1 MSKKPAIRAKA
12 KMTEPTSPQLPL
24 ELRAIQ
30 CIQSFQAPKTTQ
42 DAVDQLSA
50 ELLAAN
56 LLRTHADKRY
66 EAVKRKVVDGY
77 SDRVNNLLETATTTM
92 TKSADAI
99 MGEDY
104 MLNFSANKPATKVDA
119 YDLRTELVRR
129 GIDVD
134 VIDEAIIKVTKKNK
148 PALIISATRTE

>member
-1 MSKKPAIRAKA
+1 MPTKRKKA
-12 KMTEPTSPQLPL
+12 KMTEPTSPTLPL

-42 DAVDQLSA
+42 DAVDQLAA
-50 ELLAAN
+50 EILAAN

-66 EAVKRKVVDGY
+66 EAIKRKITDEY
-77 SDRVNNLLETATTTM
+77 SDRVENLLETATTTM
-92 TKSADAI
+92 TKSVGAVV
-99 MGEDY
+99 GEDY

-134 VIDEAIIKVTKKNK
+134 VIDQAIIKVTKKNK
-148 PALIISATRTE
+148 PALIISASRTE

>member
-1 MSKKPAIRAKA
+1 MPTTRKKA

-42 DAVDQLSA
+42 DSVDQIA
-50 ELLAAN
+50 VELLAAN

-66 EAVKRKVVDGY
+66 EAVKRKAITDYDSSVEK
-77 SDRVNNLLETATTTM
+77 LLEAATVTM
-92 TKSADAI
+92 SKSTHSVL
-99 MGEDY
+99 GVDY
-104 MLNFSANKPATKVDA
+104 ALNFSANKPATKVDA
-119 YDLRTELVRR
+119 YDLRTELIRR

-134 VIDEAIIKVTKKNK
+134 VIDEAILKVTKKNK
-148 PALIISATRTE
+148 PALIISASRTE